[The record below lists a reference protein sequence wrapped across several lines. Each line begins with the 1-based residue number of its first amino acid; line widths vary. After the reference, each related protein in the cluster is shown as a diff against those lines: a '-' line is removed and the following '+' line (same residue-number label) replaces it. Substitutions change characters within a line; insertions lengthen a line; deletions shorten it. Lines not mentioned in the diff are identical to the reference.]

1 MSNEV
6 MTGQYMY
13 LHLDGVLENTHLIS
27 AYAFFQWDV

>member
-27 AYAFFQWDV
+27 ADRKSVV